1 MLGRDDLVLCAGTL
15 LASSL
20 PERAKAAQAAGY
32 AGMSLWLTDVMQA
45 RRDGMTDADIRAL
58 FDDHG
63 LEVAELDCLANWLP
77 GTTAPPDLPFAVDD
91 VDARDRSRLLRH
103 RGIDRWPVR
112 ERRRDLRFAHTS
124 STPRSKRSR
133 GLCDRAAEHG
143 LLVHL
148 EFLPW
153 SAFPNLSSAWDVVR
167 LADRPNGGVLVDTWH
182 CARSDTT
189 LADLTAIPGDRVLG
203 VQLSDAT
210 AEPAY
215 ETITEETMR
224 ARLIPGDGV
233 GHVVEYRADA
243 RSNRLPGTDWR
254 RGLLGR
260 ARGDGS
266 LGSCPSGCRRDA
278 TAAGRGRAVTKRRRE
293 RNEPALL
300 SGCTCDHPAGHC
312 AV

>member
-32 AGMSLWLTDVMQA
+32 AGMSLWLADVMQA

-58 FDDHG
+58 FVDHG

-77 GTTAPPDLPFAVDD
+77 GTTAPPDLPFDVDD
-91 VDARDRSRLLRH
+91 VMLATDHDFYAIAESIGGRSINAAEIFGSPTELDAAVEAFV
-103 RGIDRWPVR
+103 GV
-112 ERRRDLRFAHTS
+112 
-124 STPRSKRSR
+124 
-133 GLCDRAAEHG
+133 CDRAAEHG

-153 SAFPNLSSAWDVVR
+153 SAFPNLSSAWEVVR

-189 LADLTAIPGDRVLG
+189 LADLMAIPGDRVLG

-224 ARLIPGDGV
+224 ARLLPGEGV
-233 GHVVEYRADA
+233 GHVIEFVRTLDRIGCQAPIGVEVFSDELAAMDPSEAARRVADA
-243 RSNRLPGTDWR
+243 TRRL
-254 RGLLGR
+254 L
-260 ARGDGS
+260 AE
-266 LGSCPSGCRRDA
+266 
-278 TAAGRGRAVTKRRRE
+278 AAQ
-293 RNEPALL
+293 
-300 SGCTCDHPAGHC
+300 
-312 AV
+312 